1 MHCRIRA
8 RYQRSAAEKK
18 VTEMNN
24 KRLSGKYLKQDIL
37 LAVNNLPPMPQV
49 MHKARDIIQNPSSSL
64 KDLGD
69 LIESDQALA
78 MKVLRLANSAYYSRM
93 GKVSSVQEAAVVL
106 GLRILS
112 ELITVAFMSKVLGSS
127 LKGYGLPAESLWRH
141 SLAVAVGSRIIADK
155 KYTGL
160 ANEAFSAGLIHDVGK
175 LILDRYIYERKKEF
189 QKFFADGGQAFL
201 IAEKEILGF
210 DHAEIASE
218 VCKRWNFPRSISV
231 AVKYHHHPSRL
242 RGNKLAYIV
251 HVADE
256 IAVLSGL
263 DIEGMA
269 HEIDDKSIQVI
280 GIQSN
285 EIELIIDE
293 VVKSVNQITG
303 VTEEQDT

>member
-1 MHCRIRA
+1 
-8 RYQRSAAEKK
+8 
-18 VTEMNN
+18 MNS
-24 KRLSGKYLKQDIL
+24 KLPSGRRLKQNIL

-49 MHKARDIIQNPSSSL
+49 MHKARDMIQNPSSSL
-64 KDLGD
+64 KDVGD

-93 GKVSSVQEAAVVL
+93 GKVSSVQEATVVL

-127 LKGYGLPAESLWRH
+127 LKGYDLPAESLWRH

-155 KYTGL
+155 KYAAL

-175 LILDRYIYERKKEF
+175 LILDRYILERKEEF
-189 QKFFADGGQAFL
+189 LKFFADGGKAFL

-218 VCKRWNFPRSISV
+218 VCKKWNFPKSISV
-231 AVKYHHHPSRL
+231 AVKHHHHPSRL

-263 DIEGMA
+263 DIEGMTL
-269 HEIDDKSIQVI
+269 EIDDKSIQVV

-293 VVKSVNQITG
+293 VVRSVNQITG
-303 VTEEQDT
+303 VTEREHT

>member
-1 MHCRIRA
+1 M
-8 RYQRSAAEKK
+8 
-18 VTEMNN
+18 TEMNN

-141 SLAVAVGSRIIADK
+141 SLGVAVGSRIIADK
-155 KYTGL
+155 KYARL

-189 QKFFADGGQAFL
+189 LKFFADGGQAFL

-263 DIEGMA
+263 DVEGMT

-285 EIELIIDE
+285 EIELIVDE

-303 VTEEQDT
+303 VTEEEDT

>member
-1 MHCRIRA
+1 VNEVPQVR
-8 RYQRSAAEKK
+8 K

-24 KRLSGKYLKQDIL
+24 KPLSGKYLKQDVL

-49 MHKARDIIQNPSSSL
+49 MHKARDIIQNPGSSL

-69 LIESDQALA
+69 LIETDQALA
-78 MKVLRLANSAYYSRM
+78 MKVLRLANSAYYGRM

-155 KYTGL
+155 KYAAL
-160 ANEAFSAGLIHDVGK
+160 SNEAFSAGLVHDVGK

-189 QKFFADGGQAFL
+189 LKFFADGGQAFL

-218 VCKRWNFPRSISV
+218 ICKRWNFPRSISV

-242 RGNKLAYIV
+242 RGNRLAYIV

-263 DIEGMA
+263 DIEGTT
-269 HEIDDKSIQVI
+269 HEIDDKSIQMLA
-280 GIQSN
+280 IQRN

-303 VTEEQDT
+303 VTEEEDT